1 MTKKTIQIFSVII
14 LVGLGLWGIKRAN
27 LSIPPARTETRL
39 MMGTYATIIALGP
52 EEITI
57 KAMNLAF
64 MRMQEIDVKFNPVN
78 PQSPVYAFNRNN
90 KPISDPEIISLVKR
104 ALEISKESNGA
115 FDITVAPLSELWG
128 FYTQASSVPK
138 DKEIKACLRNIGYRH
153 IFFRDGKLN
162 KDNPKVKIDFGGI
175 AKGYAL
181 AEAARVFKNNGV
193 TSVLIDLGGDIYVL
207 GKYGARPW
215 KVGIRN
221 PRGTDILGYLQVK
234 DQSVSSSGDYERFF
248 VEQGKRYHHIFNPA
262 TGYPTQGVAEAT
274 VTHSDPVLAQAWAK
288 IPFVMGPQKGLQALN
303 RIKGMQAVIVTSEG
317 EILHSENKLII
328 HK

>member
-14 LVGLGLWGIKRAN
+14 LVGLGFWGIKRAN

-52 EEITI
+52 KEITT

-64 MRMQEIDVKFNPVN
+64 MRMQEIDVKFNPIN

-104 ALEISKESNGA
+104 ALEISRKSNGA
-115 FDITVAPLSELWG
+115 FDITVAPLLELWG
-128 FYTQASSVPK
+128 FYVKASSVPK
-138 DKEIKACLRNIGYRH
+138 DKEIKSCLRNVGYRH
-153 IFFRDGKLN
+153 LLFKGGKLN

-181 AEAARVFKNNGV
+181 AEAARVLKNNGV

-207 GKYGARPW
+207 GRYGARPW

-221 PRGTDILGYLQVK
+221 PRGTDILGYLEAK

-248 VEQGKRYHHIFNPA
+248 VEKGKRYHHIFNPV
-262 TGYPTQGVAEAT
+262 TGYPTEEVAE
-274 VTHSDPVLAQAWAK
+274 VTLIHPDPVLAQAWAK
-288 IPFVMGPQKGLQALN
+288 IPFVMGSQKGLQALD
-303 RIKGMQAVIVTSEG
+303 RIKGMQAIVVTSDG
-317 EILHSENKLII
+317 EILYSENKLII